1 MFVVEALELKSKRRY
16 SRALIVVAYVNTSR
30 DIREVRCL
38 VDFETKRNFVSQT
51 FVKKSKLFE
60 NQMISQ
66 RVQIVDNRIISSYDT
81 HRLNIELIDHVD
93 TRQHESIEFQV
104 VNMREYE
111 MILEFSWLN
120 DVDLDI
126 NWREQTWTYRDANVS
141 STKKSKIKL
150 CTIDEFAQL
159 TLLATKKKDET
170 YVVMFYQLLSTN
182 SLSQYENRETT
193 RCKAFQSKEKK
204 ISAFVKKFAKM
215 FSKTFFDNLNTYDQM
230 KHAIDLIDD
239 KMSRIESIYNMS
251 QNELRVIKNYLASA
265 LKKKWIRS
273 SNNSTRALVL
283 FVKKSNDSLRL
294 CVNYRDLNEI
304 IVKNKYSLSL
314 LSKTL
319 NRFAHAKRF
328 IKIDIRN
335 VYHRIRIRKNDE
347 WKTTFRTCYDQF
359 EYQVM
364 SFELANAFAIFQFY
378 VNHALKSY
386 IDVFCVM
393 YLDDVLIYSENET
406 QH

>member
-1 MFVVEALELKSKRRY
+1 
-16 SRALIVVAYVNTSR
+16 
-30 DIREVRCL
+30 
-38 VDFETKRNFVSQT
+38 
-51 FVKKSKLFE
+51 
-60 NQMISQ
+60 
-66 RVQIVDNRIISSYDT
+66 
-81 HRLNIELIDHVD
+81 
-93 TRQHESIEFQV
+93 
-104 VNMREYE
+104 
-111 MILEFSWLN
+111 
-120 DVDLDI
+120 
-126 NWREQTWTYRDANVS
+126 
-141 STKKSKIKL
+141 
-150 CTIDEFAQL
+150 
-159 TLLATKKKDET
+159 
-170 YVVMFYQLLSTN
+170 
-182 SLSQYENRETT
+182 
-193 RCKAFQSKEKK
+193 
-204 ISAFVKKFAKM
+204 M
-215 FSKTFFDNLNTYDQM
+215 FSKTFFDSLNTYDQM

-273 SNNSTRALVL
+273 SNSSTKALVL

-335 VYHRIRIRKNDE
+335 VYHRIRIRKSDE
-347 WKTTFRTCYDQF
+347 WKTTFRTRYDQF

-406 QH
+406 QHWEHVRKILRALLKHRLYAKLSKCAFNRSEIIFLNFVIDSQDIQMKQSRIDAMTSWSKSRIAKNILIFLEFARFYRRFVKEFSQIAALLTNLIRDVKKDETRSSFAMTKKTRNVFEKLKRIFIITSILQHYDWEIEIRMKTNAFNCETNDVLSQKSKNDQ